1 MYVDYLLHLT
11 GRDLERRYFTTNG
24 DNDVK
29 LTDSST
35 SVANKGITVGPRN
48 KAIAMPL
55 TNTALAATN
64 QTDCIRAL
72 SLIPSDKA
80 TEASREDSL
89 SRWEETNP

>member
-35 SVANKGITVGPRN
+35 SVANKGITVG
-48 KAIAMPL
+48 L
-55 TNTALAATN
+55 E
-64 QTDCIRAL
+64 IRRSL
-72 SLIPSDKA
+72 CPSLILPLPRRIRRTAYEHSLLFQA
-80 TEASREDSL
+80 IRRQRRAERDSL